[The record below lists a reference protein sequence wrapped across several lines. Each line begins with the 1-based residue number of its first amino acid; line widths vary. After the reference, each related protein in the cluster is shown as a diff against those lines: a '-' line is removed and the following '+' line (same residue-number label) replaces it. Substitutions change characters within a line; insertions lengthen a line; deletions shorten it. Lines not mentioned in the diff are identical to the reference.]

1 MLVINDRSSVFRTCH
16 NHSQGGNNCSQEVEW
31 SEKTEDFYG
40 HPNLPLMV
48 ANFQNFHVAD
58 NTSKRDI
65 AEAEVDT
72 NCFLVVGYYK
82 PNTRDIDQ
90 DYVLD
95 CQKRLRNQSLVNVL
109 TLSSVNPKILV
120 E

>member
-1 MLVINDRSSVFRTCH
+1 
-16 NHSQGGNNCSQEVEW
+16 
-31 SEKTEDFYG
+31 
-40 HPNLPLMV
+40 MV